1 MSFDVQTYSP
11 SEVVFTLAGTTIS
24 GWDRITIKRSAPS
37 FKMVRGIRNRHTRV
51 RNKDTSATIEI
62 ELLGTSSSNDLLTAI
77 VEKDEKFG
85 TGRIELMIKDTL
97 GTFNFNSI
105 EGYITG
111 YADMSFG
118 GDVGTRTW
126 VIECLTSSYSRGE
139 GWGVASLFKSA
150 SNAVSG
156 LF

>member
-24 GWDRITIKRSAPS
+24 GWDNITIKRSSPS

-51 RNKDTSATIEI
+51 RNKDTSAVIEI
-62 ELLGTSSSNDLLTAI
+62 GLVNTSSSNDLLTAI
-77 VEKDEKFG
+77 VEKDEQLG

-97 GTFNFNSI
+97 GTFSFNSI
-105 EGYITG
+105 EAYVAG

-118 GDVGTRTW
+118 EDVGTRTW
-126 VIECLTSSYSRGE
+126 IIECLSSSYSRGE
-139 GWGVASLFKSA
+139 GWGIASLFNSA

>member
-24 GWDRITIKRSAPS
+24 GWDNITIKRSSPS

-51 RNKDTSATIEI
+51 RNKDTSAVIEI
-62 ELLGTSSSNDLLTAI
+62 GLVNTSSSNDLLTAI
-77 VEKDEKFG
+77 VEKDEQLG

-97 GTFNFNSI
+97 GTFSFNSI
-105 EGYITG
+105 EAYVTG

-118 GDVGTRTW
+118 EDVGTRTW
-126 VIECLTSSYSRGE
+126 IIECLSSSYSRGE
-139 GWGVASLFKSA
+139 GWGIASLFNSA